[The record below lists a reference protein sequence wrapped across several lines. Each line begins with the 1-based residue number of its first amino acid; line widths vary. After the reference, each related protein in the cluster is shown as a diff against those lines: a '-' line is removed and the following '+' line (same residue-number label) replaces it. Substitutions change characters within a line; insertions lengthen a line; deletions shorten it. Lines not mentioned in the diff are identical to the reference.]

1 MERYIFLY
9 PLRKLELNN
18 EIALNILYIS
28 QNTRKIQVAY
38 KSKQNL
44 TCDKQV
50 IFLMITDGEKR
61 HYLTVKNLQGLLRGI
76 TSTHKEDFYCL
87 NCFRSYRTRNKLE
100 AHKKHVKIMIIA
112 MYKCLPKTIT

>member
-1 MERYIFLY
+1 M
-9 PLRKLELNN
+9 PH
-18 EIALNILYIS
+18 
-28 QNTRKIQVAY
+28 NTRKKQVAY

-50 IFLMITDGEKR
+50 ILLMTTNGEKW
-61 HYLTVKNLQGLLRGI
+61 HYLTEKSLPGLLRGI

-100 AHKKHVKIMIIA
+100 VHKNM
-112 MYKCLPKTIT
+112 